1 MHHKT
6 GADRNQVQIFS
17 LEEKVEKEALVRV
30 IDAFVDKL
38 DLEAMG
44 FNYYKLNKEGRPPF
58 HPSTMMKIYL
68 YGYQYGIRSC
78 RRLEK
83 SCRTNIEMLWLVHE

>member
-44 FNYYKLNKEGRPPF
+44 FHKRPKRF
-58 HPSTMMKIYL
+58 K
-68 YGYQYGIRSC
+68 
-78 RRLEK
+78 K
-83 SCRTNIEMLWLVHE
+83 RTWSQSPTLGLRINHHVRDKCNAV